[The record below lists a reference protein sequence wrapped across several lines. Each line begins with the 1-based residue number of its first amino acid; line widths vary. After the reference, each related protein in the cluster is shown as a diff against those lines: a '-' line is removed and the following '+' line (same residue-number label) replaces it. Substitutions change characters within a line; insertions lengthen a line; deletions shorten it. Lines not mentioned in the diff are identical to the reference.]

1 MKKDDPSTILEG
13 TEMRSQFFT
22 EGKPVDLNCGR
33 YCTEAAIKWWGKE
46 RGVFLGDVFHEL
58 LPEPTPMYGM
68 KIAWSP
74 ASEGRDLTFTL
85 RKPKDLQTWKQ
96 CLVLYG
102 PLIISG
108 ELGEVSSKLGWYV
121 GHFILLV
128 GVDVSGQKII
138 CRDPLKA
145 SEGLLTFDFDWIQPR
160 INGVSAVDADKVIAL
175 RQKIE
180 DKRRSEAMVSLRPG
194 MSRQQSDRAW
204 NDML

>member
-1 MKKDDPSTILEG
+1 MKKDDPPTILEG

-46 RGVFLGDVFHEL
+46 KGVFLGDIFHEL
-58 LPEPTPMYGM
+58 LPEPTPMFGM

-74 ASEGRDLTFTL
+74 ESEGSELTFTL
-85 RKPKDLQTWKQ
+85 PKPEDLQTWKQ
-96 CLVLYG
+96 YLVLYG

-108 ELGEVSSKLGWYV
+108 KLGEVSSKLNLYV

-128 GVDVSGQKII
+128 GVDVSRKKII

-145 SEGLLTFDFDWIQPR
+145 SEGLLTFDFDWIQDR
-160 INGVSAVDADKVIAL
+160 ITGVSAVNADKVIAL

-180 DKRRSEAMVSLRPG
+180 AERRSAAMVSLRPG
-194 MSRQQSDRAW
+194 MSQQQSDRAW